1 MAKKIFSNEE
11 VAKKY
16 DSLPE
21 EVKNLLYGFE
31 MTSIITKV
39 GEKHGLHI
47 DQMDKLNTETGYVM
61 MGLTDTKDF
70 PAVIA
75 EDLGI
80 EPAKAQGVAR
90 DIEGMLF
97 SKIRDAMKAFVAPPS
112 PVINSS
118 ASKAPLSTVLP
129 TSSTTPATSPTPSV
143 AQVPAAPAP
152 TALEI
157 PPKIEPVEKK
167 VEPKVEVKPSDIIL
181 TQPTVA
187 KTPDIAIKTQAPAS
201 TTPGTPP
208 TTKPEPPKPQ
218 DYKADPYREPTV

>member
-1 MAKKIFSNEE
+1 MVKNIFSNEE

-16 DSLPE
+16 ESLPQ
-21 EVKNLLYGFE
+21 EVKDLLYSFE

-70 PAVIA
+70 QALIA

-90 DIEGMLF
+90 DIEEMLF
-97 SKIRDAMKAFVAPPS
+97 SKIRDAMKKMVAPPS
-112 PVINSS
+112 PVLDAS
-118 ASKAPLSTVLP
+118 ASKPPLSSVLP
-129 TSSTTPATSPTPSV
+129 TSSTTTTPTAPISTL
-143 AQVPAAPAP
+143 PTTPAP
-152 TALEI
+152 TTLEI
-157 PPKIEPVEKK
+157 PPKEEK
-167 VEPKVEVKPSDIIL
+167 VETKLETKIEMKPSDIIL
-181 TQPTVA
+181 TEPTVA
-187 KTPDIAIKTQAPAS
+187 KTPEVSIKT
-201 TTPGTPP
+201 
-208 TTKPEPPKPQ
+208 EPPKPQ